1 MTFEFIT
8 LGVYLI
14 FLLVL
19 GAIFSRFNRNLSDF
33 VRGGA
38 QGSWW
43 MVGTSTT
50 MAGISAFTFTG
61 NGSAVFN
68 AGLTPLVIYLANLAA
83 LAIGGLFLAKWFR
96 QSRAYTPM
104 DIIRERYGT
113 PVEQFSVFAG
123 LVLGPLS
130 SAIQLWAL
138 AVFVSSTFGLPLKVV
153 IVVVGLIV
161 LFYSVSGGRW
171 AVMATDSVQ
180 GIVLFGITLI
190 VGFLALREVGGVSGL
205 IAHYNAPELSEA
217 YRLIKPEGEY
227 ADNKYTWQWAIVIFV
242 MQLVG
247 LTNIGSAG
255 PYLSVKDGREGSRA
269 AWWSFGLMAIGCTVW
284 FIPPMVA
291 RFLYRDEV
299 MALGGTD
306 PATGAYAVVA
316 AHVLPNG
323 LMGVMIAA
331 MFAATMSSMDTGING
346 QTGIIVNNL
355 IARIREATGRAPLGD
370 RALVRLCRL
379 ISTALGLL
387 VISMSLLL
395 ASQEKVALFDT
406 FLLIGSVVGTPILM
420 PLVVGL
426 VIRRLASWSYFVIAG
441 MASIPSVYSFV
452 DARITGN
459 EWSIQERGA
468 WVVGFALL
476 GSLISIPLAR
486 FQSPPQRRREQALFE
501 KMATEVDFEAEVGGS
516 KDGLQAL
523 LVGRVTTV
531 LGAFS
536 LLILFLPNSIEGRL
550 IILGLNAF
558 ILGVGG
564 LLILAGR
571 RSGRLEETSG
581 AGPSEAQSTQ

>member
-1 MTFEFIT
+1 MLIESAT
-8 LGVYLI
+8 LAVYLV

-19 GAIFSRFNRNLSDF
+19 GGVFSRFNRNLSDF

-68 AGLTPLVIYLANLAA
+68 AGLTPLVIYLANLSA
-83 LAIGGLFLAKWFR
+83 LAIGGLFLARWFR

-104 DIIRERYGT
+104 DIIRERFGT

-138 AVFVSSTFGLPLKVV
+138 AIFVSSTFGLPLRGV

-171 AVMATDSVQ
+171 AVMATDVVQ

-227 ADNKYTWQWAIVIFV
+227 ADNKYTWQWAVVIFV

-247 LTNIGSAG
+247 LTSIGSAG
-255 PYLSVKDGREGSRA
+255 PYLSVKDGREASRA

-291 RFLYRDEV
+291 RFLYADEV
-299 MALGGTD
+299 LALGGND

-323 LMGVMIAA
+323 LMGIMIAA

-355 IARIREATGRAPLGD
+355 IARIREATRRPPLGD

-379 ISTALGLL
+379 ISTALGLT
-387 VISMSLLL
+387 VIGMSLLL
-395 ASQEKVALFDT
+395 AGQEKVALFDT
-406 FLLIGSVVGTPILM
+406 FLLIGSVIGTPILM

-426 VIRRLASWSYFVIAG
+426 IVRRLPTWSYFVISGTALL
-441 MASIPSVYSFV
+441 PSVYSFL
-452 DARITGN
+452 DARVTGD
-459 EWSIQERGA
+459 EWTIQERGA
-468 WVVGFALL
+468 WVLGFALL
-476 GSLISIPLAR
+476 GSLVSIPLAR
-486 FQSPPQRRREQALFE
+486 FQGIAQRDRERALFE
-501 KMATEVDFEAEVGGS
+501 KMATAVDFAAEIGES
-516 KDGLQAL
+516 KDSIQAR
-523 LVGRVTTV
+523 LVGRVTFI
-531 LGAFS
+531 LGAFT
-536 LLILFLPNSIEGRL
+536 LLLLVLPNPTEGRL
-550 IILGLNAF
+550 VILALSAF
-558 ILGVGG
+558 VLAVGA
-564 LLILAGR
+564 LLVWAGR
-571 RSGRLEETSG
+571 RSQRLG
-581 AGPSEAQSTQ
+581 G